1 MSKAIVLL
9 SGGMDSCVT
18 TAHAI
23 SAGHDV
29 YALHVNYGQRT
40 QERELK
46 AYHDICDHYNIQHR
60 LVVDISH
67 LAAIGGSSL
76 TDRQMQVPSSEQRT
90 ANSEQQA
97 ASSEQ
102 RAASSEQR
110 TASSAIPNTYVP
122 FRNANI
128 LAIATS
134 WAEVVEA
141 NHLYIGAV
149 EEDSSGYPDCREI
162 FFRAFEEVIRTG
174 TKPGTNIT
182 IETPLIHLSKGQI
195 VRSGIE
201 LQAPLHLS
209 WSCYSN
215 EDLACG
221 VCDSCMLRL
230 KGFAEAGVEDPVSYR

>member
-1 MSKAIVLL
+1 M
-9 SGGMDSCVT
+9 
-18 TAHAI
+18 
-23 SAGHDV
+23 

-46 AYHDICDHYNIQHR
+46 AFHDICDHYNIQHR

-76 TDRQMQVPSSEQRT
+76 TDRNIEIKGARFIVSNSDARYIVPQFQSTDSHD
-90 ANSEQQA
+90 
-97 ASSEQ
+97 
-102 RAASSEQR
+102 
-110 TASSAIPNTYVP
+110 IPNTYVP

-141 NHLYIGAV
+141 NYLYIGAV
-149 EEDSSGYPDCREI
+149 EEDSSGYPDCREV

-221 VCDSCMLRL
+221 VCDSCALRL
-230 KGFAEAGVEDPVSYR
+230 KGFAEAGVEDPVGYR